1 MSEIERVQPEEL
13 YNDPPTKKQT
23 KVIMSKNSNGGNT
36 SIDSNMDDT
45 PSNYNI
51 ANQRLGG
58 EHNRNINKTVRIEEE
73 TSVINSQLGEDTQR
87 RKRIVKK
94 KKRVV

>member
-1 MSEIERVQPEEL
+1 
-13 YNDPPTKKQT
+13 
-23 KVIMSKNSNGGNT
+23 MSKNSNGGNT

-58 EHNRNINKTVRIEEE
+58 EHNKIINNKTVRIDEE

-87 RKRIVKK
+87 RKRIGKRKK
-94 KKRVV
+94 KVV